1 MPQTTTSLPSPV
13 ALLPAPAEHEL
24 VQRLL
29 ARDER
34 ALGQLYEQYAR
45 NLFTVILRVVQD
57 EAMAQDVLQ
66 EGLLKVWLSIGSY
79 EATRGR
85 LFTWMV
91 RVCCNQAIDAL
102 RSPRHRFHRGNPS
115 LEAAGAHYSPA
126 PTAFYPEHIGVR
138 ELIVQLKP
146 RQREVMDLLYFGG
159 CTQAETAEQ
168 LAIPLATV
176 KTRARAALAVLSRMA
191 R

>member
-102 RSPRHRFHRGNPS
+102 RSPRHRFHRRNPS

-191 R
+191 H